1 MRNPFIIRQKMLLDF
16 FNAHNK
22 NYRETLGYDH
32 SRSSCRRYEAVF
44 CHLGEFLNLELG
56 LADIRFRDI
65 DETFVHKF
73 DYWLRT
79 EQGLRNNTVWM
90 YMITFKHILSLARS
104 CGLMCSD
111 PFSGYRNR
119 FEPVDRGY
127 LTEKELAALIHLP
140 IADETGRRVRDLFVF
155 SAFTGLSYVDVKS
168 LRWTN
173 VRQMFDGRT
182 WIVKR
187 RCKTHTPSNIP
198 LLDVPLQ
205 ILERYGQPGTDPVF
219 KVPCN
224 SCCNQFLKRLG
235 QECGIQAN
243 LTFHLSRHTFAT
255 LSLSKGMPIE
265 TLSSILGHTNIRTT
279 QIYAKITNHK
289 ISEDMTV
296 LAEKIRDLK

>member
-1 MRNPFIIRQKMLLDF
+1 MRNPFIIRQKMLLDYF
-16 FNAHNK
+16 STHNK
-22 NYRETLGYDH
+22 NYRDTIGYNH
-32 SRSSCRRYEAVF
+32 SKSSCRRYEAVC
-44 CHLGEFLNLELG
+44 CHLGEFINREYG
-56 LADIRFRDI
+56 FADIRFKDI
-65 DETFVHKF
+65 NEAFVRRF
-73 DYWLRT
+73 DNWLRT
-79 EQGLRNNTVWM
+79 EKRLRNNTVWM

-104 CGLMCSD
+104 CRLMRSD
-111 PFSGYRNR
+111 PFSRYRNR

-140 IADETGRRVRDLFVF
+140 IADGTGCMIRDLFVF

-168 LRWTN
+168 LRWMN

-198 LLDVPLQ
+198 LFDVPLQ
-205 ILERYGQPGTDPVF
+205 ILERYGRPGTDPVF
-219 KVPCN
+219 KVPCSN
-224 SCCNQFLKRLG
+224 SCNQFLKRLG

-243 LTFHLSRHTFAT
+243 LTFHMTRHTFAT

-265 TLSSILGHTNIRTT
+265 TLSSILGHTSIRTT
-279 QIYAKITNHK
+279 QIYAKITNQK
-289 ISEDMTV
+289 ISEDMAV